1 LRLLLTTLCL
11 YSWGALKLL
20 VELDGEA
27 MPQIEEKLRS
37 EAKPALRYVI
47 DEKVDFCASIGMTS
61 GALGTLVAAVSHAH
75 QQPFSSQLA
84 ISRSELWEVLPCSLR
99 ASACLCVIYVDH
111 FVLQNLFGKDEESV
125 RKTPLFHSIFS

>member
-75 QQPFSSQLA
+75 QQPKESFKPAVFKSN
-84 ISRSELWEVLPCSLR
+84 R
-99 ASACLCVIYVDH
+99 D
-111 FVLQNLFGKDEESV
+111 LQ
-125 RKTPLFHSIFS
+125 I

>member
-1 LRLLLTTLCL
+1 M
-11 YSWGALKLL
+11 
-20 VELDGEA
+20 ELDGEA

-75 QQPFSSQLA
+75 QQP
-84 ISRSELWEVLPCSLR
+84 
-99 ASACLCVIYVDH
+99 
-111 FVLQNLFGKDEESV
+111 KESFKPAV
-125 RKTPLFHSIFS
+125 FKSNRDLKI